1 MSTMPS
7 GSHRAAAFLLSLEKE
22 DAARVMRHLDPK
34 IIANVAEAMTELD
47 PAICAAEAVEG
58 LYQELARTL
67 YQRASVRPQDDFELG
82 EILERTFGRND
93 AEQVLVG
100 IHERRRKEQ
109 PFAFLESYPAQVV
122 ARVLADETPAV
133 VALILAHI
141 SPGVSAAV
149 LGVIE
154 EDRALSVVKRMTSI
168 SPPNIETMLSIAD
181 DLEGRIRHAATIP
194 PPPDL
199 ADTLRTVADLLNFS
213 KVETERAVLEG
224 LEEDDQDVAN
234 QVREYMFTWEDL
246 STIEKRAMQKVLA
259 SVETRTL
266 SLALKG
272 SSEAVEQNVM
282 ANLSSRVR
290 DMVDDERE
298 LLGAVPLSEVVSAR
312 NEIMVVV
319 RGLMDQGEFNP
330 ARAGEELVS

>member
-1 MSTMPS
+1 
-7 GSHRAAAFLLSLEKE
+7 
-22 DAARVMRHLDPK
+22 
-34 IIANVAEAMTELD
+34 
-47 PAICAAEAVEG
+47 
-58 LYQELARTL
+58 
-67 YQRASVRPQDDFELG
+67 
-82 EILERTFGRND
+82 
-93 AEQVLVG
+93 
-100 IHERRRKEQ
+100 
-109 PFAFLESYPAQVV
+109 
-122 ARVLADETPAV
+122 
-133 VALILAHI
+133 
-141 SPGVSAAV
+141 
-149 LGVIE
+149 
-154 EDRALSVVKRMTSI
+154 
-168 SPPNIETMLSIAD
+168 MLSIAD